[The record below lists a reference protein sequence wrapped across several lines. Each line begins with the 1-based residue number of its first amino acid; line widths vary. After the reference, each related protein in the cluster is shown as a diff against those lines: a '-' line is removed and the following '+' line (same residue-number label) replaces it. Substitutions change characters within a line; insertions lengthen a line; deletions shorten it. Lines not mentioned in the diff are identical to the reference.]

1 MNTNCIFMIVDDK
14 ILFLDNPTTGHS
26 EWYNSL
32 NFDTN
37 EFPNTTIGAVV
48 EDKIVFYK
56 NDLSYDD
63 KVIDCAKRF
72 GLEVMKHINNFDCKV
87 CCGVILGKE
96 TGGWEPIYVLNGK
109 DIVGYIEKEKALTRV
124 EKGNDKNEE
133 QIVQEIKEKEKE
145 EANKDKMELRADII
159 DFNNNYEDPGFIKR
173 VTIVTIIV
181 LVLNLIIT
189 NLWMMFWPAHNTMG
203 SKFSLFLTTILL
215 MISIIFFK
223 AKKSTAKITSL
234 IAAALIVFN
243 FNILS
248 ILLGLY
254 YFTFIIDEEIINN
267 IVNFIKSINNKIKNK
282 KK

>member
-56 NDLSYDD
+56 SDLSYDD

-87 CCGVILGKE
+87 CCGVILGKQ
-96 TGGWEPIYVLNGK
+96 TGEWEPIYVLNGK
-109 DIVGYIEKEKALTRV
+109 DIVGYKEKEKALTRV
-124 EKGNDKNEE
+124 EKGNDKTEE
-133 QIVQEIKEKEKE
+133 QIAQEKLEKEKE
-145 EANKDKMELRADII
+145 EANKEKIDLKVDVI
-159 DFNNNYEDPGFIKR
+159 DFKNNYEDPVFIKK
-173 VTIVTIIV
+173 TIIITLIV
-181 LVLNLIIT
+181 LILNIIIT
-189 NLWMMFWPAHNTMG
+189 SLWMKFWPVHDTPG
-203 SKFSLFLTTILL
+203 SKFSMFIATMLL
-215 MISIIFFK
+215 IVSIIFFK
-223 AKKSTAKITSL
+223 AKKSTAKITAL
-234 IAAALIVFN
+234 IASALIVFN

-248 ILLGLY
+248 ILLGLF
-254 YFTFIIDEEIINN
+254 YFIFIIDAEVIN
-267 IVNFIKSINNKIKNK
+267 KSKDYVKKTINKVNK